1 MEYFTIGWPR
11 SRVLNGFRR
20 SPLIRI
26 SDRVE
31 SIMAI
36 LGVLM
41 VIVALPV
48 GAAVGT
54 SVRDAQARVL
64 AEHAATLS
72 EVDALVTAKSK
83 SRSDGPYDVVYA
95 TPVRWMTGGID
106 HTGVVESSSPLR
118 VGDHLPVWLSESG
131 QVTRGPAPVDE
142 AARQGI
148 AAAIVVWMSV
158 ASVVGCVYWA
168 LRCHLDI
175 VRYRWWEKELGPVID
190 DGSRR

>member
-11 SRVLNGFRR
+11 SRVLNGLRR

-36 LGVLM
+36 LGILM

-54 SVRDAQARVL
+54 SVRDVQARVL

-83 SRSDGPYDVVYA
+83 SRSDGPYDVVYE
-95 TPVRWMTGGID
+95 TPVRWMTDGID
-106 HTGVVESSSPLR
+106 HNGVAESSSPLR
-118 VGDHLPVWLSESG
+118 VGDHVPVWLSESG
-131 QVTRGPAPVDE
+131 QVTRGPAPADE

-158 ASVVGCVYWA
+158 ASVVGCAYWA
-168 LRCHLDI
+168 LRCHLDT
-175 VRYRWWEKELGPVID
+175 VRYRLWENELGSIID